1 MGGEPWG
8 EEERETGERQEIS
21 GRNKEERKEQRK
33 EGTKG
38 KRREGKI
45 RGTKMREEKRR

>member
-1 MGGEPWG
+1 MGVESWG
-8 EEERETGERQEIS
+8 EEERETGEGQEVS
-21 GRNKEERKEQRK
+21 GRNKEDRKEQRK

-45 RGTKMREEKRR
+45 RGTKMGEERSR